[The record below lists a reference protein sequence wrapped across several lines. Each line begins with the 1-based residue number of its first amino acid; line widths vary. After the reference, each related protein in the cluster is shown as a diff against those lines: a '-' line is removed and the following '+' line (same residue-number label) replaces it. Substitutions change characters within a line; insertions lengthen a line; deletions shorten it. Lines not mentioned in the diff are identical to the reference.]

1 MRRTAFVLVF
11 FSLMLLSSCAVM
23 TVPGREVRTADSLFK
38 EKRYNE
44 AVTAYRKVLR
54 DYPGS
59 SSAAEA
65 RYRLALTL
73 AFYDNPQKDY
83 AQAQQEF
90 EEFLK
95 LYPVHKKAQE
105 AQNWR
110 QVLKT
115 LDHLNK
121 SIEELQQLDIK
132 HEEKR
137 KKR

>member
-1 MRRTAFVLVF
+1 MLL
-11 FSLMLLSSCAVM
+11 SLIALSSCAVM
-23 TVPGREVRTADSLFK
+23 TIPGREVRTADSLFR
-38 EKRYNE
+38 EKQYSS
-44 AVTAYRKVLR
+44 AISAYRKVLH
-54 DYPGS
+54 DYPDS
-59 SSAAEA
+59 SSAADA
-65 RYRLALTL
+65 RYNLAFTL

-83 AQAQQEF
+83 PQALQEF

-95 LYPVHKKAQE
+95 LHPKHEKAQE

-115 LDHLNK
+115 LDRLNR

-137 KKR
+137 TRR